1 MAQFNFVLPFLPT
14 KPVGG
19 VKNLFQFA
27 NRLAA
32 KGHQITIY
40 CSVQRP
46 FKKSK
51 TPVWFRLLLNRLSVH
66 RVNWFSLHA
75 NIKLKVVPALKDQYI
90 PDAQAT
96 LSTWWQMAYALADL
110 NKSKGIKINLIQ
122 DYELWVGQE
131 EAVHASYKLPIQH
144 VVIARY
150 LENLV
155 FEHSGQRPILI
166 NTPIDTKKFIK
177 TVPIEERNPLTV
189 MMMYSEEPRKGSE
202 YGLKAL
208 SILKQ
213 KNPTLKVTLFSV
225 YDRPNHIPPWMDYY
239 QRPDDLVSLY
249 NQHAIFISP
258 SLGEGWALPPAEAMA
273 CGCALVCTNI
283 GGHQDYAIHMK
294 TASLV
299 ETQNPDMM
307 ARAIEDLI
315 DDQNLKNTLATAG
328 HQFIK
333 SFDWD
338 EAVSKLETILLNKL

>member
-32 KGHQITIY
+32 KGHQVTIF
-40 CSVQRP
+40 CAVQRP

-51 TPVWFRLLLNRLSVH
+51 TPVWFRLLINRLSLS
-66 RVNWFSLHA
+66 RVGWFDLHST
-75 NIKLKVVPALKDQYI
+75 IKLKVIPALNDRYI

-96 LSTWWQMAYALADL
+96 LSTWWQMAYALASL
-110 NKSKGIKINLIQ
+110 NTSKGIKINFIQ
-122 DYELWVGQE
+122 DYELWIGQE
-131 EAVHASYKLPIQH
+131 EAVHASYKLPVRH

-150 LENLV
+150 LEKLV
-155 FEHSGQRPILI
+155 FEQSGKKPTII

-177 TVPIEERNPLTV
+177 ALPVEERKAATV

-202 YGLKAL
+202 FGLKAL
-208 SILKQ
+208 SLLKE
-213 KNPTLKVTLFSV
+213 KVHELEVTLFSV
-225 YDRPNHIPPWMDYY
+225 YDRPAHIPVWMNYY
-239 QRPDDLVSLY
+239 QRPHDLVSLY

-273 CGCALVCTNI
+273 CGCAVVCTNI
-283 GGHQDYAIHMK
+283 GGHQDYARHMQ
-294 TASLV
+294 TAWLV
-299 ETQNPDMM
+299 EPQNPDMM
-307 ARAIEDLI
+307 AKAIEALI
-315 DDQNLKNTLATAG
+315 NNQTLKNTMATSG
-328 HQFIK
+328 YQFIK

-338 EAVSKLETILLNKL
+338 EAVNQLEAILLNKA